1 VHVTGHGCIAA
12 AHGIG
17 TRVGGP
23 PVHHEARR
31 IYTLAVGEHREQEE
45 RNSERQRKAT
55 CAAWWKRVGAN
66 VKGAAFIGLTKV

>member
-1 VHVTGHGCIAA
+1 VHVAVHCCIATT
-12 AHGIG
+12 HGIG

-45 RNSERQRKAT
+45 RNSERKEKPLVQH
-55 CAAWWKRVGAN
+55 GGN
-66 VKGAAFIGLTKV
+66 VSVQT